1 MSAQQ
6 YGYIRVSSRD
16 QNEDRQR
23 IAMREFGILVLF
35 VFFRTIQSKKHK
47 NHTET
52 TSLSARRFLSHF
64 VKIIPFFASR
74 KAPLSVIENKIGII
88 TR

>member
-1 MSAQQ
+1 M
-6 YGYIRVSSRD
+6 
-16 QNEDRQR
+16 
-23 IAMREFGILVLF
+23 F
-35 VFFRTIQSKKHK
+35 VFFRTKQSKKHK

-52 TSLSARRFLSHF
+52 MSLPARRFLSHF
-64 VKIIPFFASR
+64 AKIIPFFASQ